1 MGRRAL
7 IAGAIGLTGSRLLA
21 LLLAE
26 PAYDVVHAVLRR
38 PLPDALRPSDPARA
52 ARLHAQVIDFEAPGR
67 GGAELPEVDDVYL
80 CLGTTIRVA
89 GSQAAFRRVDF
100 DAVVGIARLARRRGA
115 SRCAVVSALGADAS
129 SRVFY
134 PRVKG
139 EAEAALAALDYP
151 SLTVL
156 RPSLIDGERPERRT
170 GEGLW
175 LGVARPLSPLLP
187 PRWRP
192 VTADAIA
199 RCMLAAVLRGEPGL
213 RVVESDRIPRGAG

>member
-7 IAGAIGLTGSRLLA
+7 IAGATGLTGSRLLP

-26 PAYDVVHAVLRR
+26 PAYELVHAVLRR
-38 PLPDALRPSDPARA
+38 PLPDALRPADPASA
-52 ARLHAQVIDFEAPGR
+52 ARLHAHVIDFEALGR
-67 GGAELPEVDDVYL
+67 GADLPEVDDVYL

-89 GSQAAFRRVDF
+89 GSQAASRRVDF
-100 DAVVGIARLARRRGA
+100 AAVVGIARLARRRGA

-129 SRVFY
+129 SRGFY